1 MMRTTRKRLMSR
13 RRSSQRKRR
22 GRHPLKAMTTKKE
35 RSDVVRKTV
44 IKRKT
49 VRRVEMSL
57 SRRRPKRRRK
67 ANRLTRRRKHE
78 RRLRKKKRKKIE
90 KAPPK
95 PKPKPK
101 ENADQTLT
109 AAQKK
114 KRIEEKNALERNRI
128 NQMKH
133 SSEPVWKQNL
143 AKSGGANV
151 SAGASTGSLET
162 QKPRQS
168 TSNASSPRGE
178 ETKLQRA
185 IRLSKLIDMR
195 LKAEE
200 GKRPADFETAGI
212 IKVMRKAR
220 NMDLSLSEWMQ
231 STIIELI
238 SNLRKHSNAEIA
250 AEAKEIRS
258 HLKVKVAAASAD

>member
-1 MMRTTRKRLMSR
+1 MQPKKKKRKAPTEGDDNKNGKKR
-13 RRSSQRKRR
+13 RRSENGDKKEDCEEGGDESVK
-22 GRHPLKAMTTKKE
+22 KKTKKKKKSE
-35 RSDVVRKTV
+35 PSDEEK
-44 IKRKT
+44 
-49 VRRVEMSL
+49 E
-57 SRRRPKRRRK
+57 
-67 ANRLTRRRKHE
+67 A
-78 RRLRKKKRKKIE
+78 RKKIKKEKEKKIE